1 MSSLVHPLMRSNG
14 HPGGG
19 RVGRPARQSAWRRGA
34 ANLFCCAVFW
44 VAVSDLRAG
53 TLPEPAALQQAVDDA
68 YAKFKDEKGGA
79 NASYIPCLAK
89 VPSAL
94 FGVVIVTV
102 DGKVYQAGD
111 VDYGFAIESVSKPFT
126 AALVMNESGP
136 EAILAKIGVE
146 PTGMPF
152 NSVIAVEL
160 EPKRSVNPF
169 VNAGAMA
176 SVSLVKAKNPQEKW
190 AKILAH
196 YSKFAGEK
204 LAMSEEVYQSE
215 ASCNQH
221 NRAIAELLFSYQRL
235 YADPLET
242 CDVYTRQ
249 CSVLVTAK
257 QLAVMGA
264 TLANG
269 GVNPVTGERCLDAAS
284 VPKLLAVMMMAGFYD
299 ESGAWAWKS
308 GLPAKTGVGGGIVSV
323 VPGKM
328 AIVGFSP
335 PLDAAGNSVRGAAAI
350 HQIVADLNLN
360 LFNPR

>member
-1 MSSLVHPLMRSNG
+1 MKTNRLLCVCALVCATL
-14 HPGGG
+14 PGL
-19 RVGRPARQSAWRRGA
+19 GA
-34 ANLFCCAVFW
+34 AP
-44 VAVSDLRAG
+44 
-53 TLPEPAALQQAVDDA
+53 LPEPAAIQKAVDDA
-68 YAKFKDEKGGA
+68 HAKFKDEKGGA

-89 VPSAL
+89 VPSNL
-94 FGVVIVTV
+94 FGVVVVTV
-102 DGKVYQAGD
+102 DGKIYKAGD
-111 VDYGFAIESVSKPFT
+111 VDYAFAIESVSKPFT
-126 AALVMNESGP
+126 ASLVMNESGP
-136 EAILAKIGVE
+136 ETILNKIGVE

-152 NSVIAVEL
+152 NSVLAVEL
-160 EPKRSVNPF
+160 EPARSVNPF

-176 SVSLVKAKNPQEKW
+176 SVSLVKAKSPQEKW
-190 AKILAH
+190 EKILAQ

-221 NRAIAELLFSYQRL
+221 NRGIAELLFSYNRL
-235 YADPLET
+235 YADPIET
-242 CDVYTRQ
+242 CDVYTKQ

-264 TLANG
+264 TIANG
-269 GVNPVTGERCLDAAS
+269 GVNPITKERCLEEAS

-308 GLPAKTGVGGGIVSV
+308 GLPSKTGVGGGIVSV

-335 PLDAAGNSVRGAAAI
+335 PLDTAGNSVRGAGAI

-360 LFNPR
+360 LFNTK

>member
-1 MSSLVHPLMRSNG
+1 M
-14 HPGGG
+14 
-19 RVGRPARQSAWRRGA
+19 
-34 ANLFCCAVFW
+34 
-44 VAVSDLRAG
+44 
-53 TLPEPAALQQAVDDA
+53 
-68 YAKFKDEKGGA
+68 
-79 NASYIPCLAK
+79 
-89 VPSAL
+89 
-94 FGVVIVTV
+94 
-102 DGKVYQAGD
+102 
-111 VDYGFAIESVSKPFT
+111 
-126 AALVMNESGP
+126 
-136 EAILAKIGVE
+136 
-146 PTGMPF
+146 
-152 NSVIAVEL
+152 
-160 EPKRSVNPF
+160 
-169 VNAGAMA
+169 
-176 SVSLVKAKNPQEKW
+176 KAKNPQEKW

-196 YSKFAGEK
+196 YRKFAGAP
-204 LAMSEEVYQSE
+204 LTMSDEVYQSE

-269 GVNPVTGERCLDAAS
+269 GVNPITKERCLDAAS

-335 PLDAAGNSVRGAAAI
+335 PLDAAGNSVRGASAI
-350 HQIVADLNLN
+350 HQIVAELNLN

>member
-1 MSSLVHPLMRSNG
+1 MKTIRLLCLCALVCAAL
-14 HPGGG
+14 
-19 RVGRPARQSAWRRGA
+19 PA
-34 ANLFCCAVFW
+34 
-44 VAVSDLRAG
+44 LRAG
-53 TLPEPAALQQAVDDA
+53 TVPEPAALQKAVDDA

-79 NASYIPCLAK
+79 NASYIPYLAK
-89 VPSAL
+89 VPSNL

-102 DGKVYQAGD
+102 DGKVYSAGD
-111 VDYGFAIESVSKPFT
+111 VNYAFAIESVSKPFT
-126 AALVMNESGP
+126 ASLVMNESGP
-136 EAILAKIGVE
+136 ETILNKIGVE

-152 NSVIAVEL
+152 NSVIAIEL
-160 EPKRSVNPF
+160 EPNRSVNPF

-176 SVSLVKAKNPQEKW
+176 AVSLVKAKSPQEKW
-190 AKILAH
+190 EKILAQ

-204 LAMSEEVYQSE
+204 LAMSDEVYQSE
-215 ASCNQH
+215 ASTNQH
-221 NRAIAELLFSYQRL
+221 NRGIAELLFSYNRL

-242 CDVYTRQ
+242 CDVYTKQ

-264 TLANG
+264 TIANG
-269 GVNPVTGERCLDAAS
+269 GVNPITKERCLDEAA

-308 GLPAKTGVGGGIVSV
+308 GLPSKTGVGGGIVSV

-328 AIVGFSP
+328 AIVGFAP
-335 PLDAAGNSVRGAAAI
+335 PLDTAGNSVRGASAI

-360 LFNPR
+360 LFNTK

>member
-1 MSSLVHPLMRSNG
+1 MKTIRLLCLCSLVC
-14 HPGGG
+14 
-19 RVGRPARQSAWRRGA
+19 A
-34 ANLFCCAVFW
+34 ALPV
-44 VAVSDLRAG
+44 LRAG
-53 TLPEPAALQQAVDDA
+53 TIPEPAVLQKAVDDA
-68 YAKFKDEKGGA
+68 HAKFKDEKGGA

-102 DGKVYQAGD
+102 DGKIYKAGD
-111 VDYGFAIESVSKPFT
+111 VDYAFAIESVSKPFT
-126 AALVMNESGP
+126 ASLVMNESGP
-136 EAILAKIGVE
+136 ETILNKIGVE
-146 PTGMPF
+146 PTGLPF
-152 NSVIAVEL
+152 NSVLAVEL
-160 EPKRSVNPF
+160 EPARSVNPF

-176 SVSLVKAKNPQEKW
+176 SVSLVKAKSPQEKW
-190 AKILAH
+190 EKILAQ

-204 LAMSEEVYQSE
+204 LAMSDEVYESE

-221 NRAIAELLFSYQRL
+221 NRGIAELLFSYNRL
-235 YADPLET
+235 YADPIET
-242 CDVYTRQ
+242 CDVYTKQ

-264 TLANG
+264 TIANG
-269 GVNPVTGERCLDAAS
+269 GVNPITKERCLDAAS

-308 GLPAKTGVGGGIVSV
+308 GLPSKTGVGGGIVSI

-335 PLDAAGNSVRGAAAI
+335 PLDTAGNSVRGASAI

-360 LFNPR
+360 LFNAQ